1 MVGLALSKN
10 SQCAAQVRPLR
21 LPRCRTTT
29 MTMTS
34 TTSTGK
40 SVMATRARAASRYAS
55 DLLAQLEYASEAAS
69 PGDAVDAPSLVSKAS
84 LPPKSVLL
92 SLPGD
97 LAATLTDVEQDG
109 ELLALVQAGG
119 CSELVSL
126 ALFVA
131 KQRATPDSPWKDL
144 IESLPSSVDSPIF
157 WSDEERETLLRGS
170 PVVGEAKQRRAALDA
185 QWDALASGELP
196 AWLTKDGFMAA
207 MSVVLSHAVFLPS
220 VGCFALLPIVG
231 DLDKTGSES
240 GAVIDYDVDSN
251 MVTVTSSISLSAG
264 DPVKVYD
271 GRPNGELYMATGC
284 VERANPSDFMTLTA
298 SLVQTDRLYTMKQ
311 EVAAAMGFEASVDFP
326 IFEDRFTTQHLAFL
340 RMSRLTD
347 AAQMAKVSFENDVII
362 SQENEYEILQLL
374 MGDMREAL
382 QGYET
387 GMEEDVKE
395 LQRTDLSR
403 RERMA
408 ALLRLGEK
416 RVLRGTMDGVRTR
429 LAPIRGIPTK
439 SGGMADPNADLIEI
453 FEAVENI
460 PKAPANLVKGLKAWW
475 RGDDDPD
482 WKKNQR

>member
-1 MVGLALSKN
+1 
-10 SQCAAQVRPLR
+10 
-21 LPRCRTTT
+21 
-29 MTMTS
+29 
-34 TTSTGK
+34 
-40 SVMATRARAASRYAS
+40 MAN
-55 DLLAQLEYASEAAS
+55 LKLEN
-69 PGDAVDAPSLVSKAS
+69 V
-84 LPPKSVLL
+84 
-92 SLPGD
+92 
-97 LAATLTDVEQDG
+97 
-109 ELLALVQAGG
+109 
-119 CSELVSL
+119 
-126 ALFVA
+126 
-131 KQRATPDSPWKDL
+131 
-144 IESLPSSVDSPIF
+144 
-157 WSDEERETLLRGS
+157 
-170 PVVGEAKQRRAALDA
+170 
-185 QWDALASGELP
+185 
-196 AWLTKDGFMAA
+196 
-207 MSVVLSHAVFLPS
+207 
-220 VGCFALLPIVG
+220 
-231 DLDKTGSES
+231 
-240 GAVIDYDVDSN
+240 
-251 MVTVTSSISLSAG
+251 
-264 DPVKVYD
+264 
-271 GRPNGELYMATGC
+271 
-284 VERANPSDFMTLTA
+284 
-298 SLVQTDRLYTMKQ
+298 
-311 EVAAAMGFEASVDFP
+311 SVDFP

-403 RERMA
+403 LERMA

-416 RVLRGTMDGVRTR
+416 RALRGTMDGVRTR